1 MTATTEAERRAAE
14 VIRRWA
20 DQIAAAR
27 RDGDHLMASQYEGWL
42 FGAEIVLSMAGF
54 NELALAAQR
63 AQDADVH
70 DLQTYLLGDRQ
81 DAA

>member
-27 RDGDHLMASQYEGWL
+27 RAGDQIG
-42 FGAEIVLSMAGF
+42 
-54 NELALAAQR
+54 R
-63 AQDADVH
+63 AHV
-70 DLQTYLLGDRQ
+70 
-81 DAA
+81 

>member
-27 RDGDHLMASQYEGWL
+27 RDGDHLRASQYECWL
-42 FGAEIVLSMAGF
+42 FGAEVVLALAGF
-54 NELALAAQR
+54 NELALMAQR
-63 AQDADVH
+63 SQDVETH
-70 DLQTYLLGDRQ
+70 DLQAFLLGDRQ